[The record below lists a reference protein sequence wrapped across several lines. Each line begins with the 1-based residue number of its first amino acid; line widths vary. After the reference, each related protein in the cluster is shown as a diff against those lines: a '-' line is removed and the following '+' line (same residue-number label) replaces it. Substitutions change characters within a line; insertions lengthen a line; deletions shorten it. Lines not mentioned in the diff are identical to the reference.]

1 MLILSTVAIVVF
13 TAYFGMLL
21 GLHFPKFDWQNENI
35 AVKQGFAVFGSMFGG
50 MIWAMINAVIVF
62 LLSVFSFILG
72 ALVSVM
78 INGVI
83 CFIIHRHLTHGGV
96 KKFMTLKQ

>member
-1 MLILSTVAIVVF
+1 
-13 TAYFGMLL
+13 
-21 GLHFPKFDWQNENI
+21 
-35 AVKQGFAVFGSMFGG
+35 MFGG
-50 MIWAMINAVIVF
+50 MIWAVINAVIVF
-62 LLSVFSFILG
+62 LLSVFSFTLG
-72 ALVSVM
+72 ALASVI